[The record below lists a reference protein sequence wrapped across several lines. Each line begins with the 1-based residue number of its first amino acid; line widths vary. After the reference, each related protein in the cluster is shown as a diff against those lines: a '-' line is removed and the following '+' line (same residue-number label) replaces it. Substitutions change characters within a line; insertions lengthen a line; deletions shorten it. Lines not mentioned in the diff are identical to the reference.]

1 MSASNIRWV
10 VLTITF
16 ASVLV
21 ACDRPNSAEQ
31 AGKKIDQAAEKVGD
45 KLDEASKKLGEQAAI
60 TGAAFEDA
68 AITTQIKTAFL
79 SEPNL
84 KVLQITVDTVGGV
97 VTLAGLVDTQ
107 TNSDKAK
114 QVAGAVAGVKLV
126 ENRLIIK

>member
-1 MSASNIRWV
+1 MSVSNIRWV

>member
-10 VLTITF
+10 ALTITF

-114 QVAGAVAGVKLV
+114 QVAGAVAGVKRV

>member
-10 VLTITF
+10 ALTITF

-114 QVAGAVAGVKLV
+114 QVASAVAGVKLV

>member
-114 QVAGAVAGVKLV
+114 QVAGAVAGVKRV